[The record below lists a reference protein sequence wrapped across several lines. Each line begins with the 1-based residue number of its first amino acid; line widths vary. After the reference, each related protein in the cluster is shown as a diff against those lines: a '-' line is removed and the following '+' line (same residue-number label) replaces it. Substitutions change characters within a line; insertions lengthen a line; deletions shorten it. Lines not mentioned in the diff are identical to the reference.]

1 MFGVGLGEFI
11 LIVIVALVV
20 LGPEKLPVVAKQL
33 GKGLRE
39 LKRASNDLQN
49 SFHEAVYAE
58 EIKEL
63 RERYKPPSAV
73 PLAGTAPREVVSPE
87 AMARAIASAAT
98 GVGPSLTAGLAAAA
112 ADTAAAVNEAV
123 APALAGPVPTPATPA
138 EAGAPAAPSAPVSTV
153 GATLTAA
160 PPAVPGPLAPAPA
173 PRRETPS

>member
-1 MFGVGLGEFI
+1 MLGVGFGELV

-20 LGPEKLPVVAKQL
+20 LGPEKLPEVAKQL

-39 LKRASNDLQN
+39 LKRASSDLQN

-63 RERYKPPSAV
+63 RERYRPPTAV
-73 PLAGTAPREVVSPE
+73 PPPGTAPREVVSPE

-112 ADTAAAVNEAV
+112 AETAAAVNDAVTPAV
-123 APALAGPVPTPATPA
+123 APAPPAVPQATPA
-138 EAGAPAAPSAPVSTV
+138 DAPATTV
-153 GATLTAA
+153 GATLASEPPAA
-160 PPAVPGPLAPAPA
+160 PGPIAPAPA
-173 PRRETPS
+173 PRRETPT